1 MDDLTD
7 SSKWSPNL
15 KETVYDNHCLRGRTP
30 LTQAAGENE
39 KRLTITTTTTIINN
53 KNKII
58 IIIIND
64 KKKTLMSLTLKYLR
78 AV

>member
-30 LTQAAGENE
+30 LTQAAVENE
-39 KRLTITTTTTIINN
+39 KRLTITTTTIINN

-64 KKKTLMSLTLKYLR
+64 KKKTLMSLKYLR